1 MNDMNENNNAE
12 NENTNTRQKETNKLQ
27 LREKLIIT
35 LLIII
40 CIPLLWKLILVID
53 EKKNYTIETL
63 YDTENG
69 LKVLEFPRKNDWLYF
84 NKVVYNTKS
93 VPNYAT
99 YIAAITNLKEQ
110 SLIEFFSTQFETDV
124 KETQI
129 FAKDYVEP
137 TEDEQEDEQENNKD
151 IINSVE
157 YMTSVLKKMNPN
169 AENIQIAKNSAA
181 NKKNANKKYAK
192 QKKFLTTVYSSMNP
206 DTDKSSSSLENIKSE
221 PVSILFSFYEKGY
234 HYYQR
239 FDCDFMTFKQI
250 IKESMKTK
258 KIKQEIIYVK
268 CADMYT
274 YKAPAKYYKKNLR
287 KYEIFK
293 KYTKQNK
300 EWINAINQERRE
312 LINSKN
318 YSTTQTIMAGDKFQ
332 PASFKNLIYTIEY
345 MSDEDKKI
353 LIENENIK

>member
-1 MNDMNENNNAE
+1 MNDLNENNNTE
-12 NENTNTRQKETNKLQ
+12 NKNTNTIQTENDKLQ
-27 LREKLIIT
+27 LREKLIIAI
-35 LLIII
+35 LVII
-40 CIPLLWKLILVID
+40 CIPFLWKLFLIID

-63 YDTENG
+63 YDSENG
-69 LKVLEFPRKNDWLYF
+69 LKVFEYPRKNDWLHF
-84 NKVVYNTKS
+84 DKVVYNKKS

-99 YIAAITNLKEQ
+99 YIAAITNFKEQ
-110 SLIEFFSTQFETDV
+110 SLIEFFSTQFETEV

-129 FAKDYVEP
+129 FAKDYVESA
-137 TEDEQEDEQENNKD
+137 ENEEENDKD

-169 AENIQIAKNSAA
+169 AENIQIVENYAAKT
-181 NKKNANKKYAK
+181 KNINKKYSK
-192 QKKFLTTVYSSMNP
+192 QKNFLTTVYKNMNP
-206 DTDKSSSSLENIKSE
+206 DTDKSSSSLDNTKSE

-234 HYYQR
+234 HYYER

-250 IKESMKTK
+250 INESMKTK

-268 CADMYT
+268 CADIFT

-293 KYTKQNK
+293 KYTKQNQ
-300 EWINAINQERRE
+300 EWIDAINQERRV
-312 LINSKN
+312 LINSIN

-332 PASFKNLIYTIEY
+332 PNSFKNMIYTIEY
-345 MSDEDKKI
+345 MNDADKKL
-353 LIENENIK
+353 LIKNENIKL